1 MPGEQNALA
10 YPRRQ
15 TSPQLKKPVKEA
27 SREKAKLEMRLNS
40 FFIGDEKLVTS
51 RSWRL
56 EAIIKKVE
64 VDQKWK
70 IFKKGF
76 PNI

>member
-1 MPGEQNALA
+1 
-10 YPRRQ
+10 
-15 TSPQLKKPVKEA
+15 
-27 SREKAKLEMRLNS
+27 MRLNS

-70 IFKKGF
+70 ILKKGF